1 MILIKFHSNREL
13 KNINNLKKRLFF
25 PREKCKVVAVYFKLC
40 KLRCGK
46 AYIDIVEHC
55 LKRRYSLLLG
65 PSIVLPCETTCIHIR
80 NE

>member
-13 KNINNLKKRLFF
+13 KNIKNLKKRLFF
-25 PREKCKVVAVYFKLC
+25 PREKYKVVAVYFKLC

-46 AYIDIVEHC
+46 AYINIVEHC

-65 PSIVLPCETTCIHIR
+65 LSIVLPCETTCIHIR